1 MAIRVL
7 AISGS
12 LRRGSHNT
20 KLLRAA
26 ATLLPADSQLTLWN
40 SLKSVPPFDEDDE
53 AGPPHTVVA
62 GLRQAVG
69 RADAILIATPEY
81 NHSIPGQL
89 KNALDWLSRP
99 LAGNP
104 MQGKPSAVIGASTG
118 VFGAV
123 WAQAETRRILDAL
136 GARVLDRELPV
147 PTAAQQFETGGQ
159 LLDANVISQLR
170 ELLRELVAGARMEAA
185 QVA

>member
-1 MAIRVL
+1 MTIRVL

-26 ATLLPADSQLTLWN
+26 ATLLPAGSQLTVWDA
-40 SLKSVPPFDEDDE
+40 LKAVPPFDEDDE
-53 AGPPHTVVA
+53 AGPPYVAVA
-62 GLRQAVG
+62 GLRRAVR
-69 RADAILIATPEY
+69 RADAVLIATPEY

-104 MQGKPSAVIGASTG
+104 MQRKPVAVIGTSTG

-123 WAQAETRRILDAL
+123 WGQAETRRILEAL
-136 GARVLDRELPV
+136 GAHVLDRELPI
-147 PTAAQQFETGGQ
+147 PTAAQQFDADEQ
-159 LLDANVISQLR
+159 LVDGELESQLR
-170 ELLRELVAGARMEAA
+170 DLLRELVARTRLEPA
-185 QVA
+185 QAG

>member
-1 MAIRVL
+1 MPICVL

-20 KLLRAA
+20 KLLRFAT
-26 ATLLPADSQLTLWN
+26 TLLAPDCQVTLWD
-40 SLKSVPPFDEDDE
+40 SLKGVPPFDEDDE
-53 AGPPHTVVA
+53 AGPPHAVVA
-62 GLRQAVG
+62 DLRASAG
-69 RADAILIATPEY
+69 RADAVLIATPEY

-104 MQGKPSAVIGASTG
+104 LQHKPVAVIGASTG
-118 VFGAV
+118 IFGAV

-147 PTAAQQFETGGQ
+147 PTAARQFAADGR
-159 LLDANVISQLR
+159 LLDGELESELR
-170 ELLRELVAGARMEAA
+170 ELLEDLVAGARPEAA
-185 QVA
+185 QAA

>member
-1 MAIRVL
+1 MPLSVL

-26 ATLLPADSQLTLWN
+26 ATLLPPDGQLTTWD
-40 SLKSVPPFDEDDE
+40 SLKLIPPFDEDDE
-53 AGPPHTVVA
+53 AGPPHAAVA
-62 GLRQAVG
+62 ALRQSAR
-69 RADAILIATPEY
+69 RADAILVATPEY

-104 MQGKPSAVIGASTG
+104 MQRKPAAVIGASTG

-123 WAQAETRRILDAL
+123 WGQAETRRTLEAL
-136 GARVLDRELPV
+136 GAHVLDRELAV
-147 PTAAQQFETGGQ
+147 PSAALRFDADGQ
-159 LLDANVISQLR
+159 LLDGALESQLR
-170 ELLRELVAGARMEAA
+170 ELVEELVERARLQGA

>member
-1 MAIRVL
+1 MPIRVL

-26 ATLLPADSQLTLWN
+26 ATLLPPGSRLTLWD
-40 SLKSVPPFDEDDE
+40 SLKGVPPFDEDDE

-104 MQGKPSAVIGASTG
+104 MQRKPAAVIGASTG
-118 VFGAV
+118 IYGAV

-147 PTAAQQFETGGQ
+147 ATAAQQFAAEGK
-159 LLDANVISQLR
+159 LLDRDVDSQLR
-170 ELLRELVAGARMEAA
+170 ELLSELVAGARPKAA
-185 QVA
+185 QAA